1 MGHHNLKENP
11 MSILLIF
18 ALVCGLTAMIASL
31 ITRSWFAAVGFLGVA
46 LLGIYLLQDVLL

>member
-1 MGHHNLKENP
+1 
-11 MSILLIF
+11 MSILIIF

-46 LLGIYLLQDVLL
+46 LLGVALLADALSLT